1 MAMSQV
7 VLKHETSTLRQRH
20 TFGSIDFKFGVSKYV
35 GEITNPAKF
44 GEDPMRGQV
53 SARVQHIRF
62 LCLFFVFF
70 FVFLFF
76 NRATAHTRLPIL
88 AHNGSKDA
96 VWRKEDP
103 FRYEKCVLLKFGGV
117 LP

>member
-1 MAMSQV
+1 VRSS
-7 VLKHETSTLRQRH
+7 LHEGATY
-20 TFGSIDFKFGVSKYV
+20 KVPV
-35 GEITNPAKF
+35 P
-44 GEDPMRGQV
+44 
-53 SARVQHIRF
+53 
-62 LCLFFVFF
+62 FFFF